1 MARRKTPEE
10 VAWLES
16 EYPKAPTPDVAA
28 AFEERF
34 GWPLPAERI
43 NDWAS
48 GRGLR
53 KLHRALRW
61 ADHPEYDGFLREF
74 TAGHSER
81 EIIAAFRGRFGVTL
95 TEAQLGNRKAKLGL
109 RSGTAGGRFE
119 KGNVPHNKGRTWDE
133 LGIPEESRRRM
144 RGGQFKAGAVPWTG
158 DLYPVGSERVGAD
171 GYVEVKVRERS
182 PVPCTNRCWELKHRL
197 VWQEANGRELRDD
210 ECVVFVDQ
218 DRTNLD
224 PGNLRAITRAQNI
237 ALQRMGRP
245 YADDATLDTA
255 LRIAELKGL
264 ISRAERAPRPC
275 AECGEE
281 FNPRYAR
288 QRTCD
293 ACLAKRKKGR

>member
-81 EIIAAFRGRFGVTL
+81 EIIAAFRERFGVTL

-144 RGGQFKAGAVPWTG
+144 RGASSRRARSHGPATCTRSGPSGSAPTGTSRSRSASGLRCRARTGAG
-158 DLYPVGSERVGAD
+158 S
-171 GYVEVKVRERS
+171 
-182 PVPCTNRCWELKHRL
+182 
-197 VWQEANGRELRDD
+197 
-210 ECVVFVDQ
+210 
-218 DRTNLD
+218 
-224 PGNLRAITRAQNI
+224 
-237 ALQRMGRP
+237 
-245 YADDATLDTA
+245 
-255 LRIAELKGL
+255 
-264 ISRAERAPRPC
+264 
-275 AECGEE
+275 
-281 FNPRYAR
+281 
-288 QRTCD
+288 
-293 ACLAKRKKGR
+293 